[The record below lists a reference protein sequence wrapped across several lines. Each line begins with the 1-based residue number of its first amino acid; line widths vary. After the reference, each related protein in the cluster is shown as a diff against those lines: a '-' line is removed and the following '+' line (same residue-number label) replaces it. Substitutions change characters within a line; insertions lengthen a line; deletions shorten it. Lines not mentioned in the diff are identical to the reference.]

1 MESCSL
7 GTLLQ
12 IATRM
17 LPKLHFNAIFGTQ
30 CIKKHEG
37 VHREFYRSLL
47 MVGGKSWGNFV
58 SGISATLWEF
68 VAMKVVRSSGYL
80 LLVSLNISNLPT
92 LVKSTPPCAD
102 IPALNNQ
109 THSRLSDGRFRRNR
123 NHSGIVSPLHLGRGA
138 FF

>member
-1 MESCSL
+1 
-7 GTLLQ
+7 
-12 IATRM
+12 M

-80 LLVSLNISNLPT
+80 LLVKPEHLQPSNISEEHSALRRHPGAQQPNT
-92 LVKSTPPCAD
+92 L
-102 IPALNNQ
+102 
-109 THSRLSDGRFRRNR
+109 
-123 NHSGIVSPLHLGRGA
+123 SPLRWQV
-138 FF
+138 